1 MNRVIIYGCGNVGKT
16 AYTYLKDMNEIL
28 FFVDRNAKEIGE
40 IQEFKLP
47 VYEPK
52 ELLNYQGGGV
62 KIVIASI
69 WWREILE
76 NIKSLGITDLDM
88 EIFLIGMT
96 PVLSSEIEEALDR
109 RTIDLGN
116 FLFTQTAIFCKELTF
131 IPGGSG
137 ILDFAFLKQIAIL
150 YGCREYLEI
159 GTYIGESIN
168 VLTECCERLYSVT
181 APLGSS
187 YSMKAWCMEAGLPDY
202 SERLTYNKKIVHYF
216 TNSRQFDFAKHA
228 DTVDLYFIDGDH
240 SYSGVYCDTKNIFDH
255 KKEDAIVVWHD
266 FKNGNQYNAD
276 VVKAVSDVLGNEFA
290 NVYVTDNNMCGIYIP
305 KCRKFEF
312 SLHRRRYEENAILYT
327 YDVNLGNCRVH
338 KDE

>member
-1 MNRVIIYGCGNVGKT
+1 MNRVIIYGCGNVGKA
-16 AYTYLKDMNEIL
+16 AYTYLKDKNKIL
-28 FFVDRNAKEIGE
+28 FFVDRNAKEMKE
-40 IQEFKLP
+40 IQEFKMP

-62 KIVIASI
+62 KIVIESI
-69 WWREILE
+69 WWRVILE
-76 NIKSLGITDLDM
+76 DIKSLGITDLDM
-88 EIFLIGMT
+88 EIFQIGMM
-96 PVLSSEIEEALDR
+96 PVLSGGIEEALDR

-116 FLFTQTAIFCKELTF
+116 FLFTQAAICCKELTF

-137 ILDFAFLKQIAIL
+137 ILDFVFLKQIAIL

-168 VLTECCERLYSVT
+168 VLTECCEKLYSVT

-187 YSMKAWCMEAGLPDY
+187 YSMKEWCKEAGLPDY

-216 TNSRQFDFAKHA
+216 TDSKQFDFANHA

-240 SYSGVYCDTKNIFDH
+240 SYAGVYCDTKNIFDH

-266 FKNGNQYNAD
+266 FKNGNQYNVD
-276 VVKAVSDVLGNEFA
+276 VVKAVSDVLGNEFE

-327 YDVNLGNCRVH
+327 YDVELKNCGVH
-338 KDE
+338 SIK

>member
-1 MNRVIIYGCGNVGKT
+1 
-16 AYTYLKDMNEIL
+16 
-28 FFVDRNAKEIGE
+28 
-40 IQEFKLP
+40 
-47 VYEPK
+47 
-52 ELLNYQGGGV
+52 
-62 KIVIASI
+62 
-69 WWREILE
+69 
-76 NIKSLGITDLDM
+76 M
-88 EIFLIGMT
+88 EIFQIGMM
-96 PVLSSEIEEALDR
+96 PVLSGGIEEALDR

-116 FLFTQTAIFCKELTF
+116 FLFTQAAICCKELTF

-137 ILDFAFLKQIAIL
+137 ILDFVFLKQIAIL

-168 VLTECCERLYSVT
+168 VLTECCEKLYSVT

-187 YSMKAWCMEAGLPDY
+187 YSMKEWCKEAGLPDY

-216 TNSRQFDFAKHA
+216 TDSKQFDFANHA

-240 SYSGVYCDTKNIFDH
+240 SYAGVYCDTKNIFDH

-266 FKNGNQYNAD
+266 FKNGNQYNVD
-276 VVKAVSDVLGNEFA
+276 VVKAVSDVLGNEFE

-327 YDVNLGNCRVH
+327 YDVELKNCGVH
-338 KDE
+338 SIK

>member
-1 MNRVIIYGCGNVGKT
+1 MNRVIIYGCGNVGKA
-16 AYTYLKDMNEIL
+16 AYTYLKDKNKIL
-28 FFVDRNAKEIGE
+28 FFVDRNAKEMKE
-40 IQEFKLP
+40 IQEFKMP

-76 NIKSLGITDLDM
+76 DIKSLGITDLDM
-88 EIFLIGMT
+88 EIFQIGMM
-96 PVLSSEIEEALDR
+96 PVLSGGIEEALDR

-116 FLFTQTAIFCKELTF
+116 FLFTQAAICCKELTF

-137 ILDFAFLKQIAIL
+137 ILDFVFLKQIAIL

-168 VLTECCERLYSVT
+168 VLTECCEKLYSVT

-187 YSMKAWCMEAGLPDY
+187 YSMKEWCKEAGLPDY

-216 TNSRQFDFAKHA
+216 TDSKQFDFANHA

-240 SYSGVYCDTKNIFDH
+240 SYAGVYCDTKNIFDH

-266 FKNGNQYNAD
+266 FKNGNQYNVD
-276 VVKAVSDVLGNEFA
+276 GGKAVSDVLGNEFE
-290 NVYVTDNNMCGIYIP
+290 NVYVTDNNMGGIYIP
-305 KCRKFEF
+305 KCRKVEY
-312 SLHRRRYEENAILYT
+312 SLHRRRYEENALLYT
-327 YDVNLGNCRVH
+327 YDI
-338 KDE
+338 E